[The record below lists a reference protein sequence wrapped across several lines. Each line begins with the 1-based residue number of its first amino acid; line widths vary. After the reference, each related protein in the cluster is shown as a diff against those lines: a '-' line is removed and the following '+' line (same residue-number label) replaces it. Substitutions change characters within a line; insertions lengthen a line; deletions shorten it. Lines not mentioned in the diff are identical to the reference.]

1 MLRKDTRGEVKA
13 IQLSIWR
20 TEQPIA
26 RALTPDITPEVV
38 AMRRIDLEVVQ
49 ETIRVLRM
57 INDTTILDP
66 FNQAYRNS

>member
-1 MLRKDTRGEVKA
+1 
-13 IQLSIWR
+13 
-20 TEQPIA
+20 
-26 RALTPDITPEVV
+26 
-38 AMRRIDLEVVQ
+38 MRRIDLEVVQ